1 MVSTGEGGG
10 VTRENKPS
18 DGESGRNDAAKTA
31 GSAVA
36 SAGDHAEKLDAVIF
50 DLDGVVTNTAA
61 VHARAWKR
69 LFDDYLRQ
77 RAEKTGGGK
86 SEPFEIGSDYP
97 RYIDGKRRE
106 DGVRSFLASR
116 DIKLPDGDVDDPPT
130 AETVRGLG
138 TLKDGYFRKDLETN
152 GVEIYPSTVALIK
165 KLKANDVLVALV
177 SASRNVKSVLAG
189 AGLSDLFEVK
199 VDGLV
204 ADEMKLPGKPQPD
217 TFLEAAKRLG
227 VEAAQAAIVEDAL
240 SGVEAGRSGGFGLV
254 IGVDRIG
261 QTDALRE
268 HGADVV
274 VDDLGELPDQGLVR
288 LLPANAAPAQLK
300 GSEGRSS

>member
-1 MVSTGEGGG
+1 MTGQDSVPGGSNRTPTPTP
-10 VTRENKPS
+10 V
-18 DGESGRNDAAKTA
+18 
-31 GSAVA
+31 
-36 SAGDHAEKLDAVIF
+36 DHADASSGQGKLGAVIF

-69 LFDDYLRQ
+69 LFDDYLKK
-77 RAEKTGGGK
+77 RADKSGGTF
-86 SEPFEIGSDYP
+86 EPFEIGSDYP
-97 RYIDGKRRE
+97 RYVDGKRRE

-116 DIKLPDGDVDDPPT
+116 DIKLPDGEPDDPPT

-138 TLKDGYFRKDLETN
+138 RLKDGYFLKDLETN
-152 GVEIYPSTVALIK
+152 GVEIYPSTVALIER
-165 KLKANDVLVALV
+165 LKANGVLVALV

-227 VEAAQAAIVEDAL
+227 VDASRAAIVEDAL
-240 SGVEAGRSGGFGLV
+240 SGVEAGRNGNFGLV
-254 IGVDRIG
+254 IGVNRTG
-261 QTDALRE
+261 QGEALRE

-274 VDDLGELPDQGLVR
+274 VDDLADLPEGVLSR
-288 LLPANAAPAQLK
+288 LLPTDAVRATVEEARDRKP
-300 GSEGRSS
+300 

>member
-1 MVSTGEGGG
+1 MTQKRESSPGERSNAKSSTSTSGE
-10 VTRENKPS
+10 
-18 DGESGRNDAAKTA
+18 D
-31 GSAVA
+31 
-36 SAGDHAEKLDAVIF
+36 AEKLDAVIF

-69 LFDDYLRQ
+69 LFDDYLRK
-77 RAEKTGGGK
+77 RADQAGETFK
-86 SEPFEIGSDYP
+86 PFEIGSDYP
-97 RYIDGKRRE
+97 RYVDGKRRE

-116 DIKLPDGDVDDPPT
+116 DIKLPDGDADDPST

-138 TLKDGYFRKDLETN
+138 KLKDGYFLKDLETN
-152 GVEIYPSTVALIK
+152 GVEIYPSSVRLIE

-177 SASRNVKSVLAG
+177 SASRNVNSVLAG
-189 AGLSDLFEVK
+189 AGLSDLFEVR

-227 VEAAQAAIVEDAL
+227 VEASQAAIVEDAL

-261 QTDALRE
+261 QADALRE

-274 VDDLGELPDQGLVR
+274 VKDLGDLPDEVLDR
-288 LLPANAAPAQLK
+288 LLPRDAAPA
-300 GSEGRSS
+300 

>member
-1 MVSTGEGGG
+1 MTPIGESAEGEGVQGLA
-10 VTRENKPS
+10 EH
-18 DGESGRNDAAKTA
+18 TA
-31 GSAVA
+31 GTSVPSGNA
-36 SAGDHAEKLDAVIF
+36 AERLKAVIF

-69 LFDDYLRQ
+69 LFDDYLQ
-77 RAEKTGGGK
+77 ERARREGGSFK
-86 SEPFEIGSDYP
+86 PFEIGSDYP
-97 RYIDGKRRE
+97 RYVDGKRRE
-106 DGVRSFLASR
+106 DGVRSFLGSR
-116 DIKLPDGDVDDPPT
+116 DITLPEGDVDDPPT

-138 TLKDGYFRKDLETN
+138 KLKDSYFLKDLDTN
-152 GVEIYPSTVALIK
+152 GVELYPSTVALIQR
-165 KLKANDVLVALV
+165 LKANSVLVALV

-204 ADEMKLPGKPQPD
+204 ADEMKLPGKPEPD

-227 VEAAQAAIVEDAL
+227 VDATDAAIVEDAL

-254 IGVDRIG
+254 IGVDRVG
-261 QTDALRE
+261 QGAALQE

-274 VDDLGELPDQGLVR
+274 VEDLGDLPQDVLDRLVSKR
-288 LLPANAAPAQLK
+288 NG
-300 GSEGRSS
+300 GSVQKT

>member
-1 MVSTGEGGG
+1 MPMGEGAKGEGVEGG
-10 VTRENKPS
+10 
-18 DGESGRNDAAKTA
+18 AAQIL
-31 GSAVA
+31 GSAAPFVKA
-36 SAGDHAEKLDAVIF
+36 VDPLVAVIF

-69 LFDDYLRQ
+69 LFDDYLRE
-77 RAEKTGGGK
+77 RARREGG
-86 SEPFEIGSDYP
+86 SFEPFEIGFDYP
-97 RYIDGKRRE
+97 RYVDGKRRE

-116 DIKLPDGDVDDPPT
+116 GITLPEGNADDPPT

-138 TLKDGYFRKDLETN
+138 KLKDSYFLKDLETN
-152 GVEIYPSTVALIK
+152 GVEVYPTTVALIE

-189 AGLSDLFEVK
+189 GGLSDLFEVK

-204 ADEMKLPGKPQPD
+204 ADEMKLPGKPEPD

-227 VEAAQAAIVEDAL
+227 VDASQAAIVEDAL
-240 SGVEAGRSGGFGLV
+240 SGVEAGSSGGFGLV
-254 IGVDRIG
+254 IGVDRVG
-261 QTDALRE
+261 QGAALAQ

-274 VDDLGELPDQGLVR
+274 VEDLGDLPQEVLDR
-288 LLPANAAPAQLK
+288 LLTNPNG
-300 GSEGRSS
+300 GSGQSG

>member
-1 MVSTGEGGG
+1 MVGDAEGRGMTKKRESTPGELRSTAKSNTG
-10 VTRENKPS
+10 T
-18 DGESGRNDAAKTA
+18 SGD
-31 GSAVA
+31 
-36 SAGDHAEKLDAVIF
+36 DAEKLDAVIF

-77 RAEKTGGGK
+77 RADKAGETFK
-86 SEPFEIGSDYP
+86 PFEIGSDYP
-97 RYIDGKRRE
+97 RYVDGKRRE

-116 DIKLPDGDVDDPPT
+116 GIKLPDGDADDPPT

-138 TLKDGYFRKDLETN
+138 KLKDGYFLKDLETN
-152 GVEIYPSTVALIK
+152 GVEIYPSSVKLIE

-227 VEAAQAAIVEDAL
+227 VEASQAAIVEDAL
-240 SGVEAGRSGGFGLV
+240 SGVEAGRSGAFGLV

-261 QTDALRE
+261 QGPALQE

-274 VDDLGELPDQGLVR
+274 VEDLGELPEQVLRR
-288 LLPANAAPAQLK
+288 LLPAGAVEA
-300 GSEGRSS
+300 

>member
-1 MVSTGEGGG
+1 MVGIGEGGG
-10 VTRENKPS
+10 VTNKDESTAAQGSTSGAS
-18 DGESGRNDAAKTA
+18 DRDSLR
-31 GSAVA
+31 
-36 SAGDHAEKLDAVIF
+36 DHAESLAAVIF

-69 LFDDYLRQ
+69 LFDDYLRK
-77 RAEKTGGGK
+77 RADQNGGAF
-86 SEPFEIGSDYP
+86 EPFEIGSDYP
-97 RYIDGKRRE
+97 RYVDGKRRE

-116 DIKLPDGDVDDPPT
+116 DIKLPDGDADDPPT

-138 TLKDGYFRKDLETN
+138 KLKDGYFLKDLETN
-152 GVEIYPSTVALIK
+152 GVEIYPSTVKLIER
-165 KLKANDVLVALV
+165 LKDNDVLVALV

-204 ADEMKLPGKPQPD
+204 ADEMKLPGKPEPD

-227 VEAAQAAIVEDAL
+227 VEASQASIVEDAL

-254 IGVDRIG
+254 IGVDRTG
-261 QTDALRE
+261 QADALRE

-274 VDDLGELPDQGLVR
+274 VKDLGDLPEEVLNR
-288 LLPANAAPAQLK
+288 LLPRDAATA
-300 GSEGRSS
+300 

>member
-1 MVSTGEGGG
+1 ME
-10 VTRENKPS
+10 R
-18 DGESGRNDAAKTA
+18 
-31 GSAVA
+31 
-36 SAGDHAEKLDAVIF
+36 LDAVIF

-69 LFDDYLRQ
+69 LFDDYLRK
-77 RAEKTGGGK
+77 RAEETGGTF
-86 SEPFEIGSDYP
+86 EPFEIGSDYP
-97 RYIDGKRRE
+97 RYVDGKRRE

-116 DIKLPDGDVDDPPT
+116 DIKLPDGDADDPST

-138 TLKDGYFRKDLETN
+138 KLKDGYFLKDLETN
-152 GVEIYPSTVALIK
+152 GVEIYPTSVRLIER
-165 KLKANDVLVALV
+165 LKANNVLVALV

-204 ADEMKLPGKPQPD
+204 ADEMKLPGKPEPD

-227 VEAAQAAIVEDAL
+227 VEAPQAAIVEDAL
-240 SGVEAGRSGGFGLV
+240 SGVEAGRSGDFGLV

-261 QTDALRE
+261 QGPALRE

-274 VDDLGELPDQGLVR
+274 VEDLGELPEEVLCH
-288 LLPANAAPAQLK
+288 LLPEEAVKAQLK
-300 GSEGRSS
+300 ESEERTS

>member
-1 MVSTGEGGG
+1 MTP
-10 VTRENKPS
+10 K
-18 DGESGRNDAAKTA
+18 
-31 GSAVA
+31 
-36 SAGDHAEKLDAVIF
+36 EKLDAVIF

-69 LFDDYLRQ
+69 LFDDYLQ
-77 RAEKTGGGK
+77 ERARRAGG
-86 SEPFEIGSDYP
+86 SFEPFEIGSDYP
-97 RYIDGKRRE
+97 RYVDGKRRE

-116 DIKLPDGDVDDPPT
+116 GITLPDGQPDDPSS

-138 TLKDGYFRKDLETN
+138 KLKDGYFLKDLQTN
-152 GVEIYPSTVALIK
+152 GVEIYPSTVALIG

-177 SASRNVKSVLAG
+177 SASRNVKSVLEG
-189 AGLSDLFEVK
+189 AGLTDLFEVK

-204 ADEMKLPGKPQPD
+204 ADEMKLPGKPEPA

-227 VEAAQAAIVEDAL
+227 VDAPHAAIVEDAL

-254 IGVDRIG
+254 IGLDRTG
-261 QTDALRE
+261 QGAALKE

-274 VDDLGELPDQGLVR
+274 VEDLSDLPDEVLGR
-288 LLPANAAPAQLK
+288 LLPMDNVE
-300 GSEGRSS
+300 EG